1 MAKSQLDKT
10 SVITDFKSHETDT
23 GRTFTLSTY
32 PMLGKRYRIRARRL
46 QLATAFIW
54 SAFCLDATVQPNIL
68 FITVDDM
75 NADSVGVFG
84 CPVPDTTPNL
94 DQLATEGMR
103 FEHAHVQVANC
114 SPSRNVLQT
123 GRYPQNSGVEGFY
136 DVEPTFPILPDL
148 LSEAGYRT
156 GIWGKVADTT
166 PFSGYNWDKVL
177 RSKGDPGSIKSTTE
191 LHRITREFINGS
203 QEAKQ
208 PFYLVLN
215 INDPHH
221 PLFNSAAAK
230 KKGHDNFPPS
240 RIFTPDEVVVP
251 GFLPDLKQVRQ
262 DVTNYY
268 NSVRRA
274 DDLTGAAL
282 RALDDCDVR
291 ENTIVMFLS
300 DHGMPFP
307 FAKTNLYHHST
318 RTPWIVRIPGTVKP
332 GSVDSEHMISAID
345 FMPTIL
351 DLCDIAAPEG
361 MDGRSFAPLLHGHP
375 QEGRDRVFKEFH
387 ENSKGVRNPMRA
399 VETKRYGYI
408 FNPWSDGT
416 RVFRSGTLYSPTY
429 KAMAKSA
436 KDSTQ
441 IAARIQHFN
450 HRVVEE
456 FYDYEKDP
464 DALQNLVD
472 DPAYADQVKELRQS
486 LQNWMEAMDDP
497 ALGAFVNR
505 DNPTAL
511 GSFIRQQDA
520 GSAARLASGDQRK
533 RK

>member
-1 MAKSQLDKT
+1 MSVNRLTPPLRWLHPVVAFLLTTLD
-10 SVITDFKSHETDT
+10 
-23 GRTFTLSTY
+23 
-32 PMLGKRYRIRARRL
+32 LGA
-46 QLATAFIW
+46 A
-54 SAFCLDATVQPNIL
+54 SQPNIL

-136 DVEPTFPILPDL
+136 DVEVDFPILPDL
-148 LSEAGYRT
+148 LKDAGYRT

-166 PFSGYNWDKVL
+166 PSAPYNWDKVL
-177 RSKGDPGSIKSTTE
+177 KS
-191 LHRITREFINGS
+191 RGAKGS
-203 QEAKQ
+203 QKDATSLYKLTHGFISESIGKEQ

-215 INDPHH
+215 ITDPHH
-221 PLFNSAAAK
+221 PLFNSEASV
-230 KKGHDNFPPS
+230 KKGYDNFPPS

-251 GFLPDLKQVRQ
+251 GFLPDIKRVRK

-282 RALDDCDVR
+282 RALEDCGVR
-291 ENTIVMFLS
+291 DNTIVMFLS

-318 RTPWIVRIPGTVKP
+318 HTPWIVRIPGTVKP
-332 GSVDSEHMISAID
+332 GSVDGDHMISAID

-351 DLCDIAAPEG
+351 DLCGIAAPDG
-361 MDGRSFAPLLHGHP
+361 MDGRSFAPLLIGNP
-375 QEGRDRVFKEFH
+375 QEDRDRVFKEFH
-387 ENSKGVRNPMRA
+387 ENAGGIRNPMRA

-416 RVFRSGTLYSPTY
+416 RVFKSATLHKPTY
-429 KAMAKSA
+429 KAMAKAAPDSA
-436 KDSTQ
+436 RIHS
-441 IAARIQHFN
+441 RIQHFN

-464 DALQNLVD
+464 DARHNLID
-472 DPAYADQVKELRQS
+472 DPAYADPIDELRQS
-486 LQNWMEAMDDP
+486 LQDWMEAMDDP
-497 ALGAFVNR
+497 ALGAFINR
-505 DNPTAL
+505 DDPAAL
-511 GSFIRQQDA
+511 RSFIRQQEA
-520 GSAARLASGDQRK
+520 MSKARLASGGQRK
-533 RK
+533 RN